1 MLEIRNLH
9 ASVNNVD
16 ILKGIDLHVKAG
28 ELHAIMG
35 PNGSG
40 KSTLAYVLAGKLTYS
55 VTAGEVVLDGQQL
68 LDMLPEARARA
79 GLFLSFQH
87 PVEIAG
93 VRLDQFLRAGYNAI
107 RKSHGQEEI
116 DVLKF
121 DRLLKKKADMVGV
134 DPDLIKRNVNQ
145 GFSGGER
152 KRNEILQMAVLEPR
166 LSVLDEPDSGLDID
180 AVRTVAEGI
189 DQLRSPQTATIL
201 ITHYQ
206 RILNYVVPDVVHVL
220 VNGRIVKSGD
230 KELALEI
237 EAEGYDKFEE
247 PVGAAL
253 PDSSSDR

>member
-9 ASVNNVD
+9 ASVNDVE

-28 ELHAIMG
+28 ELHAVMG

-55 VTAGEVVLDGQQL
+55 VTAGEVLFEGQQL

-79 GLFLSFQH
+79 GLFLSFQL
-87 PVEIAG
+87 PIEIAG

-107 RKSHGQEEI
+107 RKSNGQEEI

-121 DRLLKKKADMVGV
+121 DRLLKKRAEMVGV

-152 KRNEILQMAVLEPR
+152 KRNEILQMAVLEPK
-166 LSVLDEPDSGLDID
+166 LAILDEPDSGLDID

-189 DQLRSPQTATIL
+189 NQLRNPQSATLL

-220 VNGRIVKSGD
+220 VNGRIVKSGG

-237 EAEGYDKFEE
+237 EAEGYDTFEE
-247 PVGAAL
+247 PVGAAS
-253 PDSSSDR
+253 PDR

>member
-9 ASVNNVD
+9 ASVSNVE

-28 ELHAIMG
+28 ELHAVMG

-55 VTAGEVVLDGQQL
+55 VTAGAVLFEGQNL

-107 RKSHGQEEI
+107 RKSHGEEEI

-121 DRLLKKKADMVGV
+121 DRLLKKRVEMVGA
-134 DPDLIKRNVNQ
+134 DPDLTKRNVNQ

-189 DQLRSPQTATIL
+189 NQLRSPQSATVL

-220 VNGRIVKSGD
+220 IDGRIVKSGG

-247 PVGAAL
+247 PVGAAS
-253 PDSSSDR
+253 PDR

>member
-9 ASVNNVD
+9 ADVNNVE

-28 ELHAIMG
+28 ELHAVMG

-55 VTAGEVVLDGQQL
+55 VTAGEVLFDGQQL
-68 LDMLPEARARA
+68 LDMTPEKRARA

-87 PVEIAG
+87 PIEIAG

-107 RKSHGQEEI
+107 RKSHGEEEI

-121 DRLLKKKADMVGV
+121 DRLLKKRVAMVGV
-134 DPDLIKRNVNQ
+134 DPELTKRNVNQ

-152 KRNEILQMAVLEPR
+152 KRNEILQMAVLEPK

-189 DQLRSPQTATIL
+189 NQLRSPQSATIL

-220 VNGRIVKSGD
+220 INGRIVKSGG

-237 EAEGYDKFEE
+237 EADGYDKFEE
-247 PVGAAL
+247 PVDAAPL
-253 PDSSSDR
+253 DR

>member
-9 ASVNNVD
+9 ADVSNVE

-28 ELHAIMG
+28 ELHAVMG

-40 KSTLAYVLAGKLTYS
+40 KSTLAYVLAGKLTYT
-55 VTAGEVVLDGQQL
+55 VTAGEVLFEGQRL
-68 LDMLPEARARA
+68 LDMLPEARAGA

-87 PVEIAG
+87 PTEIAG

-107 RKSHGQEEI
+107 RKSNGQEEI

-121 DRLLKKKADMVGV
+121 DRHLKKRAEMVGV

-152 KRNEILQMAVLEPR
+152 KRNEILQMAVLEPK
-166 LSVLDEPDSGLDID
+166 LAILDEPDSGLDID

-189 DQLRSPQTATIL
+189 NQLRSPQSATVL

-220 VNGRIVKSGD
+220 IDGRIVKSGG

-247 PVGAAL
+247 PVGAAS
-253 PDSSSDR
+253 PDR